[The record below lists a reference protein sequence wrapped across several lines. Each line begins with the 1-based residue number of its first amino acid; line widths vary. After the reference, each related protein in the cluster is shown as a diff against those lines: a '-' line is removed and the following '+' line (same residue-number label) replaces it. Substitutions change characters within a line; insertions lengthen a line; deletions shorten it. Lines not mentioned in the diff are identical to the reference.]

1 MYYNYISNNL
11 LNSFNLLIKQWKV
24 IIISKR
30 VGISEAIRL
39 ILVSINIKK
48 NFLKLIAKLLLTF
61 IFKYFYNSNKKVN
74 IFVNI
79 MKFSFRHNIFHD
91 NLHSISTTNISP
103 RKTGDSLNK
112 FNEWLAGLI
121 DGDGY
126 FLLTKKGYVSC
137 EITMDIRDK
146 AALFEIKHKYG
157 GSIKPISGANA
168 LKYKLRNK
176 KGLIALINGV
186 NGLIRNP
193 TRLLQLN
200 KLCLKYQIDLKLA
213 KPLTYNNGWLSG
225 FIDSDGSVYL
235 NEKSGQLFISIA
247 QKNIFLLEPLID
259 LYGGKIYPHGS
270 IDAFKYVIY
279 RKDQIFNLIDNY
291 LIKHPLK
298 TAKSFRI
305 NLAKDFY
312 LLRDY
317 KTNVDQADKYSR
329 WITFKNK
336 WDKYNN

>member
-1 MYYNYISNNL
+1 MRLYFCILGYTVMSV
-11 LNSFNLLIKQWKV
+11 KWKV

-39 ILVSINIKK
+39 ILVSINIIKK
-48 NFLKLIAKLLLTF
+48 ILKLVAKLLLSF

-74 IFVNI
+74 ILVNI
-79 MKFSFRHNIFHD
+79 IKFSFRHNLFHD
-91 NLHSISTTNISP
+91 NLHSISTTNISKP
-103 RKTGDSLNK
+103 GDSLNM

-157 GSIKPISGANA
+157 GSIKPMSGANA
-168 LKYKLRNK
+168 LKYKLQNK

-200 KLCLKYQIDLKLA
+200 KLCVKYQIDLKLG
-213 KPLTYNNGWLSG
+213 KPLTYNNGWLSD

-235 NEKSGQLFISIA
+235 NEKSGQLIISIA
-247 QKNIFLLEPLID
+247 QK
-259 LYGGKIYPHGS
+259 IY
-270 IDAFKYVIY
+270 
-279 RKDQIFNLIDNY
+279 
-291 LIKHPLK
+291 
-298 TAKSFRI
+298 
-305 NLAKDFY
+305 FY
-312 LLRDY
+312 
-317 KTNVDQADKYSR
+317 
-329 WITFKNK
+329 
-336 WDKYNN
+336 